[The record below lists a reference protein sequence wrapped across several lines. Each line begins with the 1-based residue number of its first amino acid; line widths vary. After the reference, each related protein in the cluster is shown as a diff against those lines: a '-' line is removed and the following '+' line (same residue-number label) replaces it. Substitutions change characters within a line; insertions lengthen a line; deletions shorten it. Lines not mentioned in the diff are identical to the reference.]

1 MRTIKH
7 WALAAAAA
15 AALALAGC
23 GGGGGSSSSAPPAP
37 PAPVAVSMAAI
48 TIGGTGY
55 MAPEAGEFT
64 ITAGMSRTSGSVTFT
79 CAAGGDDCT
88 VMVAANGAVSK
99 TGGMVTAMNSVAY
112 QAGLDNAAALGKA
125 TALNT
130 SVGTLKPLAGAV
142 DADGSALM
150 MAKKY
155 SAMIGTE
162 ASDGDSMVA
171 MMNADKVLNARKM
184 LMGALTAAKNAR
196 TAAMEAKDDL
206 GDAGH
211 ADVVEALDMAIKAA
225 NTQITAAEKVLNGD
239 DLKMYVEMVT
249 GDDEDDVKD
258 ATYRGEQ
265 VAKAVAMALAP
276 MVAPGGTNAADGTG
290 VRVTADVNND
300 ATVDVPP
307 GLRAADN
314 AVAMANKYEAVSRD
328 PTSMTWAMIV
338 GEDNVMDMQ
347 IADGTT
353 GNFETVKAASVSGMI
368 LGSSQTAG
376 EVAEGV
382 QVDTGVTYKGIPG
395 GVFCGGS
402 DCMVE
407 TVADVGTSGQ
417 PGFVDN
423 SGNRK
428 LVGSWYFTPANEKA
442 FWMKAADA
450 TVYTEDTLFATYGH
464 WLVVDDGAGTAENA
478 GQVTVVTYAYGPTG
492 NDASLGWGERASGTP
507 TSEQAVYEGMAA
519 GRSVH
524 KVSNDDVV
532 ITEVHSGRFMAS
544 VMLTAKF
551 GATPMLGGKVYGFTS
566 DNPDAYD
573 SSWTVTLQET
583 AVASGLV
590 TAGVAK
596 ATGQDGDWTARAY
609 GGVDDDAGTAD
620 VNETKRPEG
629 ILGTFNAH
637 FTDGHVAGAYATR
650 ND

>member
-37 PAPVAVSMAAI
+37 PAPVAVSMAAV

-64 ITAGMSRTSGSVTFT
+64 ITAGMSRTSGSVTFE
-79 CAAGGDDCT
+79 CAAGGVDCT
-88 VMVAANGAVSK
+88 VMVAADGAVSQ

-112 QAGLDNAAALGKA
+112 QAGLDNAEALGKA

-155 SAMIGTE
+155 AAMIGTE
-162 ASDGDSMVA
+162 ASDGDSMAA
-171 MMNADKVLNARKM
+171 MNNAAMVLKAKSD
-184 LMGALTAAKNAR
+184 LMAALTAAKNAR
-196 TAAMEAKDDL
+196 TAAMEAKDGL

-211 ADVVEALDMAIKAA
+211 ADVIEALDMAIEAA
-225 NTQITAAEKVLNGD
+225 NTQITAAEEVLGGD
-239 DLKMYVEMVT
+239 DLTMYVEMVT
-249 GDDEDDVKD
+249 GDDADDVKD
-258 ATYRGEQ
+258 AAYRGEQ

-276 MVAPGGTNAADGTG
+276 TVATGGSGTPDGSG
-290 VRVTADVNND
+290 LRVFADVNND
-300 ATVDVPP
+300 ATLDVPS

-338 GEDNVMDMQ
+338 GEDEVMDMQ

-353 GNFETVKAASVSGMI
+353 GNFKTVKAASVKGMT
-368 LGSSQTAG
+368 LGSTQTVGA
-376 EVAEGV
+376 VAEGV

-407 TVADVGTSGQ
+407 AVVDNPDTADVDESTTQ
-417 PGFVDN
+417 
-423 SGNRK
+423 RK
-428 LVGSWYFTPANEKA
+428 LAGSWYFTPTDVEA
-442 FWMKAADA
+442 FWMKAAGA
-450 TVYTEDTLFATYGH
+450 AVYTEDTLFATYGH

-478 GQVTVVTYAYGPTG
+478 GQVTVFTYAYGPTG
-492 NDASLGWGERASGTP
+492 NDASLGWGERAPGTP
-507 TSEQAVYEGMAA
+507 SSEQAVYEGMAA

-524 KVSNDDVV
+524 KVSNEDVE

-551 GATPMLGGKVYGFTS
+551 GATPMLGGTVSGFTS
-566 DNPDAYD
+566 DNPDAVD
-573 SSWTVTLQET
+573 SSWMVTLQET
-583 AVASGLV
+583 AVAAGLV
-590 TAGVAK
+590 AEGVTK

-609 GGVDDDAGTAD
+609 GGANDDAGTAD